1 MGRGTNPNHTPIG
14 ENGNHIPTSM
24 IAAEVMTSG
33 QLARLWMK
41 GILFVRITWIIR
53 VCVSNDSTNQ
63 PVWNN
68 AAAYVESG
76 LLKLRGQN
84 VRQVPAAARALG
96 YCT

>member
-14 ENGNHIPTSM
+14 EDGNQMPISM
-24 IAAEVMTSG
+24 IATVVAMSG

-68 AAAYVESG
+68 AQRM
-76 LLKLRGQN
+76 LN
-84 VRQVPAAARALG
+84 LG
-96 YCT
+96 CLN